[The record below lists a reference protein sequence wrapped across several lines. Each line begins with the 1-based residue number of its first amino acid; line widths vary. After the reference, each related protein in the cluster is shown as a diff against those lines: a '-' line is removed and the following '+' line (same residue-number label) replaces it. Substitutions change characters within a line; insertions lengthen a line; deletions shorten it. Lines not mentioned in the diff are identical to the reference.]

1 MFKGSQR
8 NLDYKVINVKKFK
21 EFVFG
26 TENQKKTQ
34 RKITLKITLKVFKYP
49 KRNNIKTFETKKY
62 QLC

>member
-34 RKITLKITLKVFKYP
+34 RKITLEVFKYP